1 MVHWSYM
8 ARVLPNVGLDMAKA
22 LTSILIVAAVM
33 PTLASKAAW
42 AEPSS
47 LALPRDTSKTTA
59 LSELRSKRLMF
70 PVLGVSIER
79 IKDSFRDRRG
89 ETRRHNA
96 MDILAPRGT
105 PVVSADSGR
114 ILKLYRNN
122 LGGLMVY
129 ASDAEGRYIYSYAHL
144 DRYGRG
150 LREGA
155 PIARGDT
162 LGYVGTTGNAPPDI
176 PHLHFAILRSTNVKR
191 WSRGTPVNPFEVF
204 KAPRPNPDI
213 EFAGCE

>member
-1 MVHWSYM
+1 MLAS
-8 ARVLPNVGLDMAKA
+8 DMTKA

-33 PTLASKAAW
+33 PTLASNAAS

-47 LALPRDTSKTTA
+47 SALPADTSKTTA
-59 LSELRSKRLMF
+59 LSELRNKRLVF
-70 PVLGVSIER
+70 PVLGFSIER
-79 IKDSFRDRRG
+79 TKDSFRDRRG
-89 ETRRHNA
+89 ESRRHNA
-96 MDILAPRGT
+96 IDILAPRGT

-114 ILKLYRNN
+114 ILKLYRNAI
-122 LGGLMVY
+122 GGLMVY

-144 DRYGRG
+144 DRYRRG

-162 LGYVGTTGNAPPDI
+162 LGFVGTTGNAPPNT
-176 PHLHFAILRSTNVKR
+176 PHLHFAILRSNNIKR

-204 KAPRPNPDI
+204 KSPPSDPEP
-213 EFAGCE
+213 EFLGCE

>member
-1 MVHWSYM
+1 
-8 ARVLPNVGLDMAKA
+8 MAKA

-33 PTLASKAAW
+33 PTLASEAA
-42 AEPSS
+42 AARPMSPV
-47 LALPRDTSKTTA
+47 LPADTSKSTA
-59 LSELRSKRLMF
+59 LSELRSRGLVF
-70 PVLGVSIER
+70 PVLGFSIER
-79 IKDSFRDRRG
+79 MKDSFRDRRG

-96 MDILAPRGT
+96 IDILAPRGT

-114 ILKLYRNN
+114 ILKLYRNDF
-122 LGGLMVY
+122 GGLMIY

-144 DRYGRG
+144 DRYRRG

-162 LGYVGTTGNAPPDI
+162 IGYVGTTGNAPANI
-176 PHLHFAILRSTNVKR
+176 PHLHFQILRSNNVKR

-204 KAPRPNPDI
+204 KFTRSNPEI
-213 EFAGCE
+213 EFMGCE

>member
-1 MVHWSYM
+1 MLAS
-8 ARVLPNVGLDMAKA
+8 NMAKT

-33 PTLASKAAW
+33 PTLAPKGASAN
-42 AEPSS
+42 PRSG
-47 LALPRDTSKTTA
+47 LPADTSKSTA

-70 PVLGVSIER
+70 PVLGFSIER
-79 IKDSFRDRRG
+79 TRDSFRDRRG
-89 ETRRHNA
+89 ESRRHNA
-96 MDILAPRGT
+96 IDIMAPRGT

-114 ILKLYRNN
+114 ILKLYRNSM
-122 LGGLMVY
+122 GGLMVY

-144 DRYGRG
+144 DRYRSG
-150 LREGA
+150 LREGG

-162 LGYVGTTGNAPPDI
+162 LGYVGTTGNAPANT
-176 PHLHFAILRSTNVKR
+176 PHLHFAILRSNNVKR

-204 KAPRPNPDI
+204 KAPLLNPEV

>member
-1 MVHWSYM
+1 MLAS
-8 ARVLPNVGLDMAKA
+8 DMAKT
-22 LTSILIVAAVM
+22 LTSILIVAAVV
-33 PTLASKAAW
+33 PTLASNAA
-42 AEPSS
+42 
-47 LALPRDTSKTTA
+47 LAAPGKSAPADTSKATA
-59 LSELRSKRLMF
+59 LSELRSRRLVL

-79 IKDSFRDRRG
+79 LKDSFRDRRG
-89 ETRRHNA
+89 ESRRHNA
-96 MDILAPRGT
+96 IDILAPRGT

-144 DRYGRG
+144 DRYRPG

-155 PIARGDT
+155 QIARGDT
-162 LGYVGTTGNAPPDI
+162 LGYVGTTGNAPADI
-176 PHLHFAILRSTNVKR
+176 PHLHFAILRSNNVKR

-204 KAPRPNPDI
+204 KSPPSDPEI
-213 EFAGCE
+213 EFMGCE